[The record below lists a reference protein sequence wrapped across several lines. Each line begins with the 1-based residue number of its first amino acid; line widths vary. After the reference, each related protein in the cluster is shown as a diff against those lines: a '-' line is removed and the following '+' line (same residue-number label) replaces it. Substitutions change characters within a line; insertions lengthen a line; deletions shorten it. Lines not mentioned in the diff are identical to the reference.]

1 MPTKPRI
8 AHFAGPLA
16 TIQNTPPLVTSNK
29 ARAKYGLPPRVNR
42 DGSAIRFDV
51 LRSQR
56 VAALAKIYVEQ
67 FSAHPLEADSADL
80 YGPPDGY
87 VDAAG
92 SFHKDRTSPA
102 DKPVYEIELAP
113 EDGFYPMP
121 YMARQADGTAWEE
134 ECAVAGAPDE
144 KARQGFFP
152 DGSRSFEEIDRLQI
166 GVDGIGNL
174 LSTMADFDFYRAMPP
189 GGYRKGLP
197 AAKRAD
203 LGEGDVPAELRG
215 RDFFPY
221 KPWHLIASPPQAA
234 LARATNMVQQA
245 LASGKYQGGIW
256 TESSPTNEE
265 TIYWLNLLIDTTLP
279 ICGNSAQRPHGQ
291 SSEDGPKNIIDSVD
305 YITSRV
311 WADSEGRDRA
321 GAVMIQEQQ
330 IFAAREVQKVDAR
343 PGGYIAT
350 GGHGGILGA
359 SGHDGRP
366 LLHYLPTAK
375 HTYKSDVNLT
385 RLPASVTG
393 LRREGSKTVT
403 VSVPIKNA
411 SGELLAQAIP
421 KVSIVKDMSYWHAT
435 HNDDLEDEVDI
446 VAMIGQMLKRAPLSG
461 FVIEGLTPYGAIT
474 APGRQLLM
482 QKAVFSGIPVARV
495 GRGSPEGFIPT
506 HDPTYIGGSNLT
518 ATKARMLLMA
528 SIMRFGMLPPAANPD
543 QPTDAELGAIFAKN
557 RQYQSVFDS
566 H

>member
-1 MPTKPRI
+1 MSTKPRI
-8 AHFAGPLA
+8 AHFTGPLA

-29 ARAKYGLPPRVNR
+29 ARTKYGLQPRLNR
-42 DGSAIRFDV
+42 DGSSPRFDV

-56 VAALAKIYVEQ
+56 LAVPATVYIEQ
-67 FSAHPLEADSADL
+67 FSAHPLESDSAEL
-80 YGPPDGY
+80 YAPPDGY
-87 VDAAG
+87 IDAAG
-92 SFHKDRTSPA
+92 AFQKERTSAA

-113 EDGFYPMP
+113 TDGFYLMP

-134 ECAVAGAPDE
+134 ECTVAGAPDE

-166 GVDGIGNL
+166 GVDGVGNL
-174 LSTMADFDFYRAMPP
+174 LSAMADFDFYRAMPP
-189 GGYRKGLP
+189 GGYRKGLS
-197 AAKRAD
+197 AAKRMD
-203 LGEGDVPAELRG
+203 SGEGDIPAEMRG

-221 KPWHLIASPPQAA
+221 KPWHLIAAPPQAA
-234 LARATNMVQQA
+234 LAHATNMIQRV

-256 TESSPTNEE
+256 TESSTTNEE
-265 TIYWLNLLIDTTLP
+265 TIYWLNLLVDTTLP
-279 ICGNSAQRPHGQ
+279 LCGNSAQRPHGQ
-291 SSEDGPKNIIDSVD
+291 SSEDGPKNIVDSVD
-305 YITSRV
+305 YITSRI

-321 GAVMIQEQQ
+321 GAVLIQEQQ

-343 PGGYIAT
+343 PGGYVAT

-375 HTYKSDVNLT
+375 HTYKSEVNLT
-385 RLPASVTG
+385 RLPTSVPG
-393 LRREGSKTVT
+393 LRRDGSKIVT
-403 VSVPIKNA
+403 VAVPIKNS
-411 SGELLAQAIP
+411 SGELLPHAIP
-421 KVSIVKDMSYWHAT
+421 KVAVVKDMSYWHAT
-435 HNDDLEDEVDI
+435 YDDDLEREVDI
-446 VAMIGQMLKRAPLSG
+446 IAMLAHMLERAPLAG

-474 APGRQLLM
+474 APARQRLM
-482 QKAVFSGIPVARV
+482 LKAVYSGIPVVRV

-518 ATKARMLLMA
+518 ATKARILLMA
-528 SIMRFGMLPPAANPD
+528 AIMRIGMLPAAANPD
-543 QPTDAELGAIFAKN
+543 RPTDAELGAIFAKN
-557 RQYQSVFDS
+557 KEYQSVFDT